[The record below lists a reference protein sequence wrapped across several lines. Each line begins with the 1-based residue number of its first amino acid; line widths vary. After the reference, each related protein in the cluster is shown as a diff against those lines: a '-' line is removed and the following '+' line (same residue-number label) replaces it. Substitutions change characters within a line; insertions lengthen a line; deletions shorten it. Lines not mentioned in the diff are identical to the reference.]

1 MNINV
6 DYEST
11 AKRRLI
17 IATTI
22 IPFTLFVA
30 CEGAYMSRAQ
40 RVECRSGPLE
50 TSGLLR
56 LSHRS
61 PRTTGVRGP

>member
-30 CEGAYMSRAQ
+30 FEGAYMAVRSVWSAAAAMWKPRA
-40 RVECRSGPLE
+40 S
-50 TSGLLR
+50 
-56 LSHRS
+56 
-61 PRTTGVRGP
+61 